1 MGVQYVNE
9 LGQPCTADGQLL
21 DGVQYVNEF
30 GNPCAADGQLLG
42 VAAPMQYGVPMQY
55 GAPMQYAAPPRFN
68 VTPEQFAVLAQGG
81 SLPYE
86 QMEKLL
92 AGTAPSPAEA
102 VTNIAIPET
111 AATTDAEAL
120 KEKKPSK
127 KSSKKLS
134 SKKKAK
140 GCC

>member
-1 MGVQYVNE
+1 
-9 LGQPCTADGQLL
+9 
-21 DGVQYVNEF
+21 
-30 GNPCAADGQLLG
+30 
-42 VAAPMQYGVPMQY
+42 MQY
-55 GAPMQYAAPPRFN
+55 GAPLQYAAPPRFN

-86 QMEKLL
+86 QIEKLL
-92 AGTAPSPAEA
+92 AGTATEPTEA
-102 VTNIAIPET
+102 VTNIAIPEAAAAGSTELVAEAT
-111 AATTDAEAL
+111 AAETM
-120 KEKKPSK
+120 KEKKASK